1 MSKLPLEYCKVSYRS
16 GTRIN
21 TQDEQTIEVEDD
33 PNKIEKVGVTFD
45 PETKGKKPKL
55 DTTETVTPK
64 LPGRKQ
70 FSLKKKTKQ
79 KKGVRKCTFT
89 FSYAILNLN
98 F

>member
-33 PNKIEKVGVTFD
+33 PHKIEKVLVTFD
-45 PETKGKKPKL
+45 TEIRGKQPKLETKEAPKL
-55 DTTETVTPK
+55 Q
-64 LPGRKQ
+64 GRKI

-79 KKGVRKCTFT
+79 NKSDR
-89 FSYAILNLN
+89 
-98 F
+98 